1 MPLNNHFATISIFIF
16 FLIKNM
22 KYLNSSVLMFIFDT
36 KLIFSNI
43 FLTSQPFHFYEA
55 KFTICNVCCCP
66 IAYGNILWYS

>member
-1 MPLNNHFATISIFIF
+1 
-16 FLIKNM
+16 M
-22 KYLNSSVLMFIFDT
+22 KYLNSSVLMFSFDT